1 MQLLY
6 VCACV
11 CVYARPCMRV
21 CVCERE
27 RGREREIV
35 VSYSNVSK
43 TQFHRTMEALRR
55 FKPIT
60 LAAHT
65 IKKKKKTHSD
75 YSCPY
80 RPLTPLAHLFIRE
93 ISRRGRTAQNA
104 TTQ

>member
-65 IKKKKKTHSD
+65 IKKKKN
-75 YSCPY
+75 
-80 RPLTPLAHLFIRE
+80 
-93 ISRRGRTAQNA
+93 AQRL
-104 TTQ
+104 